1 MAQMYI
7 IFQIKKILI
16 KIIIK
21 KVFKKIKLIHFDAN
35 FYICSG
41 L

>member
-1 MAQMYI
+1 MYI

-16 KIIIK
+16 NIITT

-35 FYICSG
+35 FYICRG